1 MNFSSRLQRQ
11 QKGGKLVAKK
21 YPFFLLVLANNLV
34 SGIFLLFNSL
44 SLKEQNKQSTEK
56 QRGKKKIKKKI
67 LAGNK
72 KKWFQFINSKYN
84 RGVYIYFE
92 NHERLIFLTNQQYP
106 SRQR

>member
-56 QRGKKKIKKKI
+56 QRGKKKIKKKKI

-72 KKWFQFINSKYN
+72 KKVIS
-84 RGVYIYFE
+84 I
-92 NHERLIFLTNQQYP
+92 H
-106 SRQR
+106 

>member
-56 QRGKKKIKKKI
+56 QRGKKKIKKK
-67 LAGNK
+67 NTRWQQK
-72 KKWFQFINSKYN
+72 KVIS
-84 RGVYIYFE
+84 I
-92 NHERLIFLTNQQYP
+92 H
-106 SRQR
+106 

>member
-56 QRGKKKIKKKI
+56 QRGEKKIKKKK
-67 LAGNK
+67 NTRWQQK
-72 KKWFQFINSKYN
+72 KVIS
-84 RGVYIYFE
+84 I
-92 NHERLIFLTNQQYP
+92 H
-106 SRQR
+106 